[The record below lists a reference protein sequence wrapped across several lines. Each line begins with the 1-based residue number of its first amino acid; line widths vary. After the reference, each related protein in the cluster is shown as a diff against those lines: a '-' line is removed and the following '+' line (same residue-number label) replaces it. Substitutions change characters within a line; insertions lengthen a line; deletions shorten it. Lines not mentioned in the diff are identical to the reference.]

1 MVGKLEVHPSSVNVQ
16 GLSQNA
22 AGHHRALNMPA
33 WTTLNRI
40 ESNIYD
46 CKDVKIFKLKGKRN
60 AILTESLL
68 RTYLTQLLSVL
79 PTTWLIVNIKKI
91 FRFEDKIA
99 FYCKPIDGKAFSSI
113 IQFQK
118 MKNISELYCLKNI
131 YAFYSSVR
139 VSYSP
144 LPFPR
149 ESPTRARQACRPSTG
164 QSRWHFSSHSY
175 GPQIYSALLQQAGCT
190 QFTRST
196 YNFFIIGFAWT

>member
-1 MVGKLEVHPSSVNVQ
+1 
-16 GLSQNA
+16 
-22 AGHHRALNMPA
+22 
-33 WTTLNRI
+33 
-40 ESNIYD
+40 
-46 CKDVKIFKLKGKRN
+46 
-60 AILTESLL
+60 
-68 RTYLTQLLSVL
+68 
-79 PTTWLIVNIKKI
+79 
-91 FRFEDKIA
+91 
-99 FYCKPIDGKAFSSI
+99 
-113 IQFQK
+113 

-190 QFTRST
+190 VYYIYFFHHRFCLNIKSRIRLFWKVYLQNTYLNYGVVGIHAKAVECVDLGVVKCRNIYLFTLK
-196 YNFFIIGFAWT
+196 YVWWMPIGYWCFKTACSWDQPVVQYLVTEYKKGNCVLTNTWKY